1 VEDTKS
7 VSARIGWLLDN
18 LDNSNNNFSDVIILT
33 NDNVKINSH
42 KAILAASS
50 PFFKNLFGG
59 GSSFIRVPPSLSLFC
74 LHSFASILHIKHSA
88 TCSLTV

>member
-59 GSSFIRVPPSLSLFC
+59 GSSFIRVPSLSLSLSLVFIH
-74 LHSFASILHIKHSA
+74 LLRSFTSTTLPRAF
-88 TCSLTV
+88 